1 MLQQTHPGLPAHW
14 YYDPQHFAREMS
26 AIWQQQWICVGRESD
41 WPESGSYQVIP
52 IGEQNILVL
61 RSESAELKA
70 FHNTCRHRG
79 SVLCEQASGQL
90 QQGRI
95 VCPYHAWTYDLEGRL
110 QRTPRRV
117 ETEDFDASG
126 YSLYGVALQTWG
138 GFVFISL
145 AESPKCSLAEFL
157 GQEVSAL
164 QNWPLDKLQLAH
176 REAHEVASNWK
187 IFWENFLECY
197 HCPGIHPE
205 LCRLVPMYSQG
216 FNSPEDFEALGRELP
231 TPAGRFLR
239 EGAETWAEDG
249 VSGLPLIDGPT
260 EAERAL
266 GMIFVTL
273 IPTMFVVAHQDYVRS
288 VRVMPL
294 GPETTRLTIDWL
306 LPASSMNAEPAL
318 ISKMTNFSRQV
329 VKEDARACELN
340 QQGLR
345 SSRHQQG
352 VLMPQE
358 HDVLGF
364 NNWVRELL
372 GEAL

>member
-14 YYDPQHFAREMS
+14 YYDPQHFAREMG
-26 AIWQQQWICVGRESD
+26 ALWQQQWICVGRESD

-61 RSESAELKA
+61 RSGSAELKA

-95 VCPYHAWTYDLEGRL
+95 VCPYHAWTYDLHGKL

-117 ETEDFDASG
+117 ETADFDPSG
-126 YSLYGVALQTWG
+126 YSLYEVALQSWG

-145 AESPKCSLAEFL
+145 AETPKLSLAEFL

-164 QNWPLDKLQLAH
+164 QNWPLNKLQVAH

-205 LCRLVPMYSQG
+205 LCRLVPMYGQG
-216 FNSPEDFEALGRELP
+216 FNSPEDFEAVGRELP

-249 VSGLPLIDGPT
+249 LSGLPLIEGPT

-273 IPTMFVVAHQDYVRS
+273 IPTMFVVAHRDYVRS

-306 LPASSMNAEPAL
+306 LPESSMNADAAL
-318 ISKMTNFSRQV
+318 IRRMTNFARQV
-329 VKEDARACELN
+329 VKEDARACEMN
-340 QQGLR
+340 QRGLR
-345 SSRHQQG
+345 SSRHQRG

-358 HDVLGF
+358 HDVLAF
-364 NNWVRELL
+364 NDWVRELL
-372 GEAL
+372 GEAI